1 MKKDEVEET
10 HHHQLFIL
18 AREECMRRRFL
29 VLWRTWLH
37 LTAPVGTENYSEEAN
52 ADSRER
58 LRRAGLISAIGLLIL
73 LSPLLLLQQAL
84 VSPQTTLTGLALGI
98 LSMIALYCNR
108 KGWQTGAALILVLS
122 IDGLIEAALLSAPGG
137 LGSGWL
143 LTFDLFVFP
152 LLLAGVLLAPSFI
165 WFFISLHIA
174 LILSDFY
181 GLPHSADLAELI
193 LHWGGPAVAY
203 ARPILLQIS
212 CGVLSVLE
220 VRSTN
225 EAIRRADR
233 AEEIARL
240 QQSIAQ
246 EKQQLEQSIQQIQQ
260 AIVQAA
266 NGRIVAQPAVT
277 PDDALWQ
284 IAASLQLLFG
294 RVSKVRELEQAMR
307 LMTLDIARL
316 TEAVHQ
322 TRTRQSTIWPLP
334 SGSEL
339 DPLIRELRLAA
350 GLHNPPGQYN
360 ERKRRRPFPHHPPS
374 PTSPPSE
381 PQDGP

>member
-1 MKKDEVEET
+1 
-10 HHHQLFIL
+10 
-18 AREECMRRRFL
+18 MRRRLL
-29 VLWRTWLH
+29 VLWRIWLH

-58 LRRAGLISAIGLLIL
+58 LRRAGLISAIGLLIM
-73 LSPLLLLQQAL
+73 LSPLLLLQQAF
-84 VSPQTTLTGLALGI
+84 VSPQTALAGLALVV
-98 LSMIALYCNR
+98 LCMISLYCNR
-108 KGWQTGAALILVLS
+108 RGWQTGASLILVLS

-165 WFFISLHIA
+165 GLFICLHIV
-174 LILSDFY
+174 LILGDFY
-181 GLPHSADLAELI
+181 GLAHSADLTVLI
-193 LHWGGPAVAY
+193 FHWGGPAVAY
-203 ARPILLQIS
+203 ARPVLLQIS
-212 CGVLSVLE
+212 CGVLGILE

-246 EKQQLEQSIQQIQQ
+246 EKQQLEQSIRHIQQ

-266 NGRIVAQPAVT
+266 NGRIVAEPAVN

-294 RVSKVRELEQAMR
+294 RVLKVRELEQEKR
-307 LMTLDIARL
+307 FMTIDIARL

-322 TRTRQSTIWPLP
+322 TRTRQSTVWPLP
-334 SGSEL
+334 NGSEL

-350 GLHNPPGQYN
+350 GLHNPPGQYT
-360 ERKRRRPFPHHPPS
+360 EPKRRRPFPRHPS
-374 PTSPPSE
+374 TPPH
-381 PQDGP
+381 QT